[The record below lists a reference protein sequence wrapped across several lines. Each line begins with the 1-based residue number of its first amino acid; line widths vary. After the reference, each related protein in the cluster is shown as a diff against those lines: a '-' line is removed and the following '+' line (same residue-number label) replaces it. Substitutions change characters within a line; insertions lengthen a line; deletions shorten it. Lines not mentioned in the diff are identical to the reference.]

1 MAYRRTD
8 KVVRRLSARR
18 EAILAA
24 ARAAAAEGGMAAV
37 HIAPVAARA
46 GIAAGTVYRYFPA
59 KTDLVAELAAAV
71 SEQETTAMRRAA
83 EAAPGAL
90 SALPAAIATFAA
102 RALRARRLTWA
113 MLTEPV
119 EAEVDAVRLVYR
131 QSIARELETRIRAA
145 INDGHLPAQDA
156 ALAAAALV
164 GALVEG
170 LIGPLA
176 SAADEPAKARLAVQ
190 TLTLLALRAL
200 GVVDARARGL
210 VVQTALPAADD
221 VST

>member
-1 MAYRRTD
+1 MAYRRTER
-8 KVVRRLSARR
+8 VAHRLAERR

-24 ARAAAAEGGMAAV
+24 ARAAANEGGMGAV
-37 HIAPVAARA
+37 LIAPIAERA

-59 KTDLVAELAAAV
+59 KTDLVAELATAV
-71 SEQETTAMRRAA
+71 AEQETAAMRRAA
-83 EAAPGAL
+83 DAAPGPL

-102 RALRARRLTWA
+102 RALRARGLTWA

-119 EAEVDAVRLVYR
+119 EAQVDAVRLVYR
-131 QSIARELETRIRAA
+131 QSIARELESRIRAA
-145 INDGHLPAQDA
+145 INDGHLPVQDA
-156 ALAAAALV
+156 ALSAAALV

-176 SAADEPAKARLAVQ
+176 AAAEEPAKARLAVQ

-200 GVVDARARGL
+200 GIVDARARGL
-210 VVQTALPAADD
+210 VVQTTFPPMGD
-221 VST
+221 

>member
-1 MAYRRTD
+1 MPYRRTD
-8 KVVRRLSARR
+8 TVIRRLAARR
-18 EAILAA
+18 DAILDA

-37 HIAPVAARA
+37 HIAHVADKA

-59 KTDLVAELAAAV
+59 KTDLVAELATAV
-71 SEQETTAMRRAA
+71 AERETLAMRRAA

-102 RALRARRLTWA
+102 RALRVRQLTWA

-119 EAEVDAVRLVYR
+119 EAEVDAVRRVYR
-131 QSIARELETRIRAA
+131 HAIARELETRIRAA
-145 INDGHLPAQDA
+145 INDGHLPVQDA
-156 ALAAAALV
+156 ALSAAALV

-176 SAADEPAKARLAVQ
+176 HDADEPAKARLAVQ
-190 TLTLLALRAL
+190 TLTLLCLRAL

-210 VVQTALPAADD
+210 VVQTALPAAED
-221 VST
+221 

>member
-1 MAYRRTD
+1 MPYRRTEG
-8 KVVRRLSARR
+8 VSRRLAARR
-18 EAILAA
+18 HAILAA
-24 ARAAAAEGGMAAV
+24 ARAAAMEGGMTAV
-37 HIAPVAARA
+37 QIVPVAERA

-59 KTDLVAELAAAV
+59 KTDLVAELATAV
-71 SEQETTAMRRAA
+71 AEQETTAMRRAA

-90 SALPAAIATFAA
+90 SALPAAIVTFGM
-102 RALRARRLTWA
+102 RALRTRRLTWA

-131 QSIARELETRIRAA
+131 QSIARELESRIRAA

-156 ALAAAALV
+156 ALSAAAVV

-176 SAADEPAKARLAVQ
+176 SVPDEPAKTRLDVQ
-190 TLTLLALRAL
+190 MLTLLALRAL

-210 VVQTALPAADD
+210 VVQTALPPED
-221 VST
+221 

>member
-8 KVVRRLSARR
+8 NVVRRLAARR
-18 EAILAA
+18 EDILAA
-24 ARAAAAEGGMAAV
+24 AQAAAADGGMAAV
-37 HIAPVAARA
+37 HIAPVAERA

-59 KTDLVAELAAAV
+59 KTDLVAELATVVA
-71 SEQETTAMRRAA
+71 ERETAAMRRAA
-83 EAAPGAL
+83 DTAPGAL
-90 SALPAAIATFAA
+90 SALPAAIVTFAT

-119 EAEVDAVRLVYR
+119 EAEVDAVRLIYR
-131 QSIARELETRIRAA
+131 QSIARELETRILAA
-145 INDGHLPAQDA
+145 INDGHLPVQDA
-156 ALAAAALV
+156 ALSAAALV
-164 GALVEG
+164 GALVEA

-176 SAADEPAKARLAVQ
+176 DAADDAAKARLSVQ

-210 VVQTALPAADD
+210 VVQTALPP
-221 VST
+221 VEV

>member
-8 KVVRRLSARR
+8 NVVRRLAARR
-18 EAILAA
+18 EDILAA
-24 ARAAAAEGGMAAV
+24 AQAAAADGGMAAV
-37 HIAPVAARA
+37 HIAPVAERA

-59 KTDLVAELAAAV
+59 KTDLVAELATVVA
-71 SEQETTAMRRAA
+71 ERETAAMRRAA
-83 EAAPGAL
+83 DAAPGAL
-90 SALPAAIATFAA
+90 SALPAAIVTFAT

-119 EAEVDAVRLVYR
+119 EAEVDAVRLIYR
-131 QSIARELETRIRAA
+131 QSIARELETRILAA
-145 INDGHLPAQDA
+145 INDGHLPVQDA
-156 ALAAAALV
+156 ALSAAALV
-164 GALVEG
+164 GALVEA

-176 SAADEPAKARLAVQ
+176 DAADDAAKARLAVQ

-210 VVQTALPAADD
+210 VVQTALPP
-221 VST
+221 VEV